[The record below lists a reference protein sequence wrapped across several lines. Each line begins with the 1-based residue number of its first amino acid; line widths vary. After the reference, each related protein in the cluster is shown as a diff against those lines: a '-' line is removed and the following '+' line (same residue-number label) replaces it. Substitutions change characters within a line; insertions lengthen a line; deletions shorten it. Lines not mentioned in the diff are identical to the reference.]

1 MASDGKDRESEVS
14 RTVSAVLYPDLV
26 ELGGLVDALEHV
38 ASEMG
43 VDLGRVESASSNPKG
58 RMVTARMHSNRG
70 PILIHLGKENRLFLI
85 SVEGATHPWAAGS
98 TDDLQNVVGV
108 AGAWRSGVTLR
119 ELESRFPFMEHG
131 ELAQAQEEGDPV
143 QTQWRTLL
151 REESRPVLQEL
162 IRVFHGDPGFRRF
175 FPYLSMGTLCLARDI
190 SDRRAGEIRIAP
202 TETTYR
208 VQSTTSGEEREAVSI
223 VLALDAARTLEG
235 RS

>member
-1 MASDGKDRESEVS
+1 M
-14 RTVSAVLYPDLV
+14 YPDLV
-26 ELGGLVDALEHV
+26 ELCGLVDALERV
-38 ASEMG
+38 ASDMG

-58 RMVTARMHSNRG
+58 RLLTARMHSDRG

-119 ELESRFPFMEHG
+119 ELESRFSFMEHG